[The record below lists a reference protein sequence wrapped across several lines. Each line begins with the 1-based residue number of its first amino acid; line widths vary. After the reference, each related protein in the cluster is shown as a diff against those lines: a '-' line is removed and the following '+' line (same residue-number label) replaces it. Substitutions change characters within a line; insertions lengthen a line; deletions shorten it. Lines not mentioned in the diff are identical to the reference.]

1 MAIQSS
7 FKNMALSLFV
17 VCLVCSS
24 LLAGVYAI
32 TKKPI
37 DEAALAKK
45 AEAIMQVVPDFDN
58 EPIEET
64 VELAGK
70 TYAYYKLTKDDVII
84 AYAIRSS
91 AVGFGGP
98 IEIMVGLT
106 VDGIIYNTAVL
117 SHAETPG
124 LGAKCSEPLFADQFK
139 NFNPVERKLA
149 VSNDGGEIDGITA
162 STITSRAYVNAIQ
175 VALDVFK
182 EVHKVSDIEVMEESK
197 E

>member
-32 TKKPI
+32 TKEPI
-37 DEAALAKK
+37 DQAALAKK
-45 AEAIMQVVPDFDN
+45 AEAIMQVSPEFDN
-58 EPIEET
+58 NPEEESI
-64 VELAGK
+64 ELAGK
-70 TYAYYKLTKDDVII
+70 TYAYYKLIKGEDIV
-84 AYAIRSS
+84 AYAVKSS
-91 AVGFGGP
+91 ASGFGGP
-98 IEIMVGLT
+98 IEIMVGIT
-106 VDGIIYNTAVL
+106 VDGVIYNTVVL
-117 SHAETPG
+117 SQSETPG

-149 VSNDGGEIDGITA
+149 VTNDGGEIDGITA
-162 STITSRAYVNAIQ
+162 STITSRAYVNAVK
-175 VALDVFK
+175 VALDFFN
-182 EVHKVSDIEVMEESK
+182 EVHTTEVETSK